1 MKCFGLFLSLFM
13 LCSCTNGYENHNA
26 INAVNSSVDAL
37 EQSLPAQCK
46 TDAINAQFK
55 AIREQT
61 ATIERDCTTAIEKVD
76 SERIKW
82 KTAFFGLLLVLGV
95 FTLKKVL

>member
-1 MKCFGLFLSLFM
+1 MKCYTLLFLSCI

-26 INAVNSSVDAL
+26 IDAVNSQVDAL
-37 EQSLPAQCK
+37 EQSLPVQCK
-46 TDAINAQFK
+46 TNAINTQFK

-61 ATIERDCTTAIEKVD
+61 ATIERDCQTAINKVD

-82 KTAFFGLLLVLGV
+82 KTAFFGLLLVIGV